1 MALRR
6 DCRNLPRSER
16 RDKWHNP
23 VIIFPGL
30 GTDWVPREL
39 RHTSVSLL
47 SSDGMLLEDIADLVG
62 HKGTSTKRVSVT
74 SSRSG
79 RTREGSGARSGSQP
93 VRSSAIIV
101 TVVPGDGPGS
111 GARGEA
117 GRVTGAVVPRPVLLG
132 RLGGPAR
139 VTVVSASAGSGK
151 TVLLR
156 SWLGREGLDGRA
168 AWVPAGRGERDPQR
182 FWASVAGALRRT
194 SAGAGLVQGV
204 SAAPDRDAWALV
216 ERLLADLAPLDDRLW
231 LVIDDVHELD
241 PEASR
246 QLELLVMRAPPQL
259 RFVLAARHDVRLGLH
274 RLRLEGELAE
284 IRADD
289 LRFTLDEAEQLLAA
303 AGVRLPGPALAALHG
318 RTEGWAAG
326 LRLAALALAGHP
338 DPERLAAKFSGTE
351 RTVAEYLLAEV
362 LDRQPEKVRRLLLRT
377 SILERVNGDLAHL
390 LTGDDG
396 GERVLQ
402 DLEQAGAFVV
412 SLDAERSWF
421 RYHQMFADLLLLEL
435 RRTAPGDVT
444 GLHAAASG
452 WFARHGYPAEAIRHA
467 QAARDWGL
475 AARLLADHWPGL
487 HLDGQDA
494 TIHELLAEFPAALLP
509 TDAELAVIAAA
520 DELARGSLEAADRY
534 LALAGRASASA
545 PEARRGQLRLLVEVV
560 RLLLAR
566 QRGDLPTAIE
576 EASRLQAIAEAED
589 ATQPGLIEDLRAL
602 ALITLGNTEF
612 WAFAWDDAARHLES
626 GIALARRIGRPYLVF
641 TGLAYQTPVM
651 NQTRSLTQGTELGR
665 EAAELAERH
674 GWTDDPAFGL
684 VSNALGAG
692 LTWQARLEEADR
704 WLQSAERT
712 LQAEAVQPATAAAIR
727 MSRGVLEMARN
738 RGSAALAAFQAAEL
752 LARWPGTS
760 PHHLIPWIRGMLLLA
775 LVRLGQTG
783 QAGQFLD
790 GLDETDREHGE
801 IGIATAA
808 LRLATGDPR
817 AATAALAPVLD
828 GSAPV
833 AWQNGLAQAYVL
845 EAIARDSLGDS
856 GAADRALERAL
867 DLAEPD
873 GLLLPFLLHPA
884 PGLLDRHARHPTA
897 HASLLAEIQDR
908 LSGTQPSP
916 RARPRPLLAALS
928 ESELRVLRYMPT
940 NLTAPDI
947 ARELHVSPNTV
958 KTHIKSLYAKLG
970 THHRAGAV
978 ERARALGLLAP
989 SRTAPATR

>member
-1 MALRR
+1 M
-6 DCRNLPRSER
+6 
-16 RDKWHNP
+16 
-23 VIIFPGL
+23 
-30 GTDWVPREL
+30 
-39 RHTSVSLL
+39 
-47 SSDGMLLEDIADLVG
+47 
-62 HKGTSTKRVSVT
+62 
-74 SSRSG
+74 
-79 RTREGSGARSGSQP
+79 
-93 VRSSAIIV
+93 V
-101 TVVPGDGPGS
+101 TVDLEVGPGS

-156 SWLGREGLDGRA
+156 SWLGQEGLDGRA

-182 FWASVAGALRRT
+182 FWASVTGALRRT

-204 SAAPDRDAWALV
+204 SAAPDLDAWALV

-241 PEASR
+241 PEVSR

-259 RFVLAARHDVRLGLH
+259 RFVLTARHDVRLGLH

-289 LRFTLDEAEQLLAA
+289 LKFTLEDAGRLLAA
-303 AGVRLPGPALAALHG
+303 AGVQLPGPALAALHG

-338 DPERLAAKFSGTE
+338 DPARFAAEFSGTE

-390 LTGDDG
+390 LAGDDG

-421 RYHQMFADLLLLEL
+421 RYHQMFAGLLLIEL
-435 RRTAPGDVT
+435 RRTAPGEVT

-467 QAARDWGL
+467 QAARDWGH

-494 TIHELLAEFPAALLP
+494 TIHELLAGFPAALLP

-545 PEARRGQLRLLVEVV
+545 PEARRGQLRLLLEVV

-566 QRGDLPTAIE
+566 QRGDLPAATE

-602 ALITLGNTEF
+602 ALISLGSTEF

-626 GIALARRIGRPYLVF
+626 GIALARRIGRPYLEF
-641 TGLAYQTPVM
+641 TGLANLTPVM
-651 NQTRSLTQGTELGR
+651 NQTRSFTRGHEVGR

-684 VSNALGAG
+684 VSNSLGVTLAYQG
-692 LTWQARLEEADR
+692 RLEEAER

-712 LQAEAVQPATAAAIR
+712 LRAEAVQPATAAAIR
-727 MSRGVLEMARN
+727 MSRGVLEMMRN
-738 RGSAALAAFQAAEL
+738 RDSAALAEFQASEL
-752 LARWPGTS
+752 VARWPGTS
-760 PHHLIPWIRGMLLLA
+760 PHHLIPWIRGFLLLA
-775 LVRLGQTG
+775 LVRLGRTG

-790 GLDETDREHGE
+790 GLSDADREHGE
-801 IGIATAA
+801 IRIGEAA

-817 AATAALAPVLD
+817 AATAALAPALD

-833 AWQNGLAQAYVL
+833 AWQNELAQAYVL
-845 EAIARDSLGDS
+845 EAIARDALGDS

-873 GLLLPFLLHPA
+873 GLLLPFLLVPA
-884 PGLLDRHARHPTA
+884 EGLLERRARHRTA
-897 HASLLAEIQDR
+897 HAALVAEIRGMLAGPQ
-908 LSGTQPSP
+908 
-916 RARPRPLLAALS
+916 RPG
-928 ESELRVLRYMPT
+928 E
-940 NLTAPDI
+940 
-947 ARELHVSPNTV
+947 REVGGCHPE
-958 KTHIKSLYAKLG
+958 A
-970 THHRAGAV
+970 
-978 ERARALGLLAP
+978 ARA
-989 SRTAPATR
+989 PA

>member
-1 MALRR
+1 M
-6 DCRNLPRSER
+6 
-16 RDKWHNP
+16 
-23 VIIFPGL
+23 
-30 GTDWVPREL
+30 
-39 RHTSVSLL
+39 
-47 SSDGMLLEDIADLVG
+47 M
-62 HKGTSTKRVSVT
+62 
-74 SSRSG
+74 
-79 RTREGSGARSGSQP
+79 
-93 VRSSAIIV
+93 V
-101 TVVPGDGPGS
+101 TVDPEVGPGS

-156 SWLGREGLDGRA
+156 SWLGQEGLDGRA

-204 SAAPDRDAWALV
+204 SVAPDLDAWALV
-216 ERLLADLAPLDDRLW
+216 ERLLADLAPLEDRLW

-246 QLELLVMRAPPQL
+246 QLELLVMRAPTEL

-289 LRFTLDEAEQLLAA
+289 LKFTLEDAGQLLAA
-303 AGVRLPGPALAALHG
+303 AGVQLPGPALTALHG

-338 DPERLAAKFSGTE
+338 DPARLAAKFSGTE

-362 LDRQPEKVRRLLLRT
+362 LDRQPEKIRRLLLRT

-435 RRTAPGDVT
+435 RRTEPGEVT

-452 WFARHGYPAEAIRHA
+452 WFARHGYPAEATRHA

-475 AARLLADHWPGL
+475 AARLLADQWPGL

-494 TIHELLAEFPAALLP
+494 TIHELLAEFPADLLP
-509 TDAELAVIAAA
+509 ADAELAVIAAA

-545 PEARRGQLRLLVEVV
+545 PETRRGQLRLLLDVV

-566 QRGDLPTAIE
+566 QRGDLPAAIE

-589 ATQPGLIEDLRAL
+589 AAQPGLIEDLRAL
-602 ALITLGNTEF
+602 ALISLGSTEF
-612 WAFAWDDAARHLES
+612 WAFAWDDAERHLES
-626 GIALARRIGRPYLVF
+626 GIALARRIGRPYLEF

-651 NQTRSLTQGTELGR
+651 NQARSFTRGAEVGR

-684 VSNALGAG
+684 VSNSLGVTLAYQG
-692 LTWQARLEEADR
+692 RLEEAER
-704 WLQSAERT
+704 WLQGAERT
-712 LQAEAVQPATAAAIR
+712 LRAEAVQPATAAAIR
-727 MSRGVLEMARN
+727 MSRGVLEMLRN
-738 RGSAALAAFQAAEL
+738 RDSAALAAFQASERV
-752 LARWPGTS
+752 ARWPGTS
-760 PHHLIPWIRGMLLLA
+760 PHYLIPWIRGFLLLA

-790 GLDETDREHGE
+790 GLSDADREHGE
-801 IGIATAA
+801 IRIGEAA

-817 AATAALAPVLD
+817 AATAALAPALD

-833 AWQNGLAQAYVL
+833 AWQNELAQAYVL

-897 HASLLAEIQDR
+897 HASLLAEIRDR

-916 RARPRPLLAALS
+916 RARPLPLLAALS

-940 NLTAPDI
+940 NLTAPEI
-947 ARELHVSPNTV
+947 ARELYVSPNTV
-958 KTHIKSLYAKLG
+958 RTHIKNLYAKLG